1 VALRVARAVQ
11 QREGEER
18 EPGASRPGAGRLAVA
33 RVAGRSALVACAA
46 TSPLH
51 LFTPRAAGEAV
62 WAIATT
68 HGGGL
73 LAGDEIELD
82 LQVGPGARALY
93 GTLSNTRVYRSTGA
107 LTVQRLTA
115 EIAPGATLG
124 VLPEPTACFA
134 GARFRQEQRF
144 ALAPG
149 ASLLLLDAFTEGR
162 GARGERWAFE
172 ACLSRNVVEVGGR
185 LLLADGLRLV
195 RGEGPSPADRMAGM
209 AMVAT
214 LVALGPAVAAGARR
228 LLERHAALPVDP
240 GAAVFSAASPLGDGV
255 LLRLAAPTVAAGAAF
270 VRESLAFAAPLFGG
284 DPFQRRP

>member
-1 VALRVARAVQ
+1 M
-11 QREGEER
+11 G
-18 EPGASRPGAGRLAVA
+18 RPGAGRLAVVQ
-33 RVAGRSALVACAA
+33 VAGASAVVACAA
-46 TSPLH
+46 RSPLH
-51 LFTPRAAGEAV
+51 LFTPRPAGEAV

-73 LAGDEIELD
+73 LAGDEIELR
-82 LQVGPGARALY
+82 LEVGPGARALY
-93 GTLSNTRVYRSTGA
+93 GTLSNTRVYRSTGG

-144 ALAPG
+144 HLAPG
-149 ASLLLLDAFTEGR
+149 ASLLFLDAFTEGR

-172 ACLSRNVVEVGGR
+172 ACLSRNLIEMDGR

-195 RGEGPSPADRMAGM
+195 RGEGPSPADRMAEM

-214 LVALGPAVAAGARR
+214 VVALGPAVAAAARR
-228 LLERHAALPVDP
+228 LLERQAALPVEP
-240 GAAVFSAASPLGDGV
+240 AAAVLSAASPLGDGV
-255 LLRLAAPTVAAGAAF
+255 LLRLAARTVAAGAAF
-270 VRESLAFAAPLFGG
+270 VRENLAFAAPLFGG